1 MQFIQPKRSKYKKC
15 TKNYVQDN
23 ILDIID
29 IEETLLKNRYISKV
43 QKSDFIYSKFIP
55 KYESLSLKPLSQTK
69 PLILKSL
76 SKEKLLPI
84 KDPKSPSNKNIN
96 NNSINHNN
104 NSSNTINN
112 NINNNNNINE
122 HQKLLLNPENINYD
136 MLNKN
141 KFDINFKKLKLEYK
155 NGYRVLFTN
164 EYFPIE
170 IIGAG
175 AFGLVVNVIQIKTG
189 QKMAVKIINK
199 NNVNYNNDPD
209 YLNNEVHI
217 LSSLDNPR
225 IMKIYDI
232 LDNHHY
238 YFIFMELIE
247 GGNLK
252 DLIIKRYLDNNIY
265 LFRDSECAQIMKGIL
280 EALNY
285 LHKKNIIHRD
295 IKPENI
301 LFKNKDD
308 LSSVILCDFGLAY
321 QLNEYENSISGSCG
335 TTIYMAPEILLKKN
349 YDSLV
354 DSFSAGIVLYILCSG
369 GMHPFYK
376 KGTPQKEYID
386 KIIQQK
392 CLCKFSNE
400 MPLLARNLFL
410 KLCKFEPIFRY
421 EVYKA
426 LNHPWITRST
436 KSQIPMTILEEYNKS
451 DKIKTFHALLSSV
464 VSLAILKKYFQI
476 KKKKKEEFCKNN
488 SYYENLEKTCV
499 KNNNI
504 HQILN
509 MNMQD
514 KYMLLTSMKKNS
526 KNIFGDSTDEKR
538 ISPKKLGSVNTTL
551 FSIKSTKNANKRI
564 EPPILSKPN
573 YFLKTGLLSNKNNNN
588 NENNVGNINNN
599 INHNNNQNA
608 NNINHN
614 SRELRSGLRTDS
626 FKENDK
632 QKEQQKNISKSKT
645 HSKYKQMKSSSGHI
659 IINNINKNKDAKD
672 SKDNNN
678 TNTIHLS
685 TRKSSNNLRMNINN
699 QNKYGS
705 IQTNRIF
712 LKKHIVIESKN
723 KNNGNDTGK
732 NNNSV
737 NSSNNNKNNNDGNNN
752 NMNYNYMGNN
762 NGNGINC
769 HNSIN
774 LKIKDRNNNFKD
786 YNQISNYQNI
796 FNGVKYKSKN
806 LVLGDILNNNDF

>member
-1 MQFIQPKRSKYKKC
+1 MQFIQPKRSKYKKS
-15 TKNYVQDN
+15 TKYYVQDN
-23 ILDIID
+23 LLDIID
-29 IEETLLKNRYISKV
+29 IEETLLKNRYITKV
-43 QKSDFIYSKFIP
+43 PKSDFIYSKFIP
-55 KYESLSLKPLSQTK
+55 KYESLKPLSQSK
-69 PLILKSL
+69 PIILKSL
-76 SKEKLLPI
+76 SKDKLLPI
-84 KDPKSPSNKNIN
+84 KEPKSPTHNNININ
-96 NNSINHNN
+96 NF
-104 NSSNTINN
+104 NT
-112 NINNNNNINE
+112 E
-122 HQKLLLNPENINYD
+122 QKKLLLNQDNINYEV
-136 MLNKN
+136 LNKN

-155 NGYRVLFTN
+155 NGYRVHFTK

-175 AFGLVVNVIQIKTG
+175 AFGLVVNVIEIKTG

-199 NNVNYNNDPD
+199 NNVNYNNDVD

-217 LSSLDNPR
+217 LNILDNPR

-238 YFIFMELIE
+238 FFIFMELIE

-252 DLIIKRYLDNNIY
+252 DLIIKRYMDNNIY

-349 YDSLV
+349 YDSLA

-376 KGTPQKEYID
+376 KGTSQKDYID
-386 KIIQQK
+386 QIIQQR
-392 CLCKFSNE
+392 CLCKFSPE

-464 VSLAILKKYFQI
+464 VSLAVLKKYFKI
-476 KKKKKEEFCKNN
+476 RRKKEEICKNN
-488 SYYENLEKTCV
+488 SYYENLEKTSV
-499 KNNNI
+499 RSNNI

-509 MNMQD
+509 MQD
-514 KYMLLTSMKKNS
+514 KHILLTSMKKNT
-526 KNIFGDSTDEKR
+526 KYLFGDSTDEKR

-551 FSIKSTKNANKRI
+551 FNIKSTKNANKRV

-573 YFLKTGLLSNKNNNN
+573 YFVKTGMTYNRSN
-588 NENNVGNINNN
+588 NENSH
-599 INHNNNQNA
+599 NHNKEM
-608 NNINHN
+608 ITT
-614 SRELRSGLRTDS
+614 LRTHS
-626 FKENDK
+626 FKDKDNEN
-632 QKEQQKNISKSKT
+632 QKDQQKNISKSKT
-645 HSKYKQMKSSSGHI
+645 HSKYKQMKCSSGHI
-659 IINNINKNKDAKD
+659 IINNINQNKDI
-672 SKDNNN
+672 KDNN
-678 TNTIHLS
+678 TIQLS
-685 TRKSSNNLRMNINN
+685 TRKSSNNIRVNLS
-699 QNKYGS
+699 NKFGS

-723 KNNGNDTGK
+723 KNVVNDTRK

-737 NSSNNNKNNNDGNNN
+737 NSSSNKNNIDGSSGNN
-752 NMNYNYMGNN
+752 NMNYIINN
-762 NGNGINC
+762 NGNSMNYNGD
-769 HNSIN
+769 SN
-774 LKIKDRNNNFKD
+774 LQIKDKNYFRE

-796 FNGVKYKSKN
+796 FNGGKYKSKN
-806 LVLGDILNNNDF
+806 LVLKEIFNNNDF

>member
-15 TKNYVQDN
+15 TKYYVQDN
-23 ILDIID
+23 LLDIID
-29 IEETLLKNRYISKV
+29 IEETLLKNRYITKV
-43 QKSDFIYSKFIP
+43 PKSDFIYSKFIP
-55 KYESLSLKPLSQTK
+55 KYESLKPLSQSK
-69 PLILKSL
+69 PIILKSL
-76 SKEKLLPI
+76 SKDKLLPI
-84 KDPKSPSNKNIN
+84 KEPKSPTHNNININ
-96 NNSINHNN
+96 NF
-104 NSSNTINN
+104 
-112 NINNNNNINE
+112 NIE
-122 HQKLLLNPENINYD
+122 QKKLLLNQDNINYEV
-136 MLNKN
+136 LNKN

-155 NGYRVLFTN
+155 NGYRVHFTK

-175 AFGLVVNVIQIKTG
+175 AFGLVVNVIEIKTG

-199 NNVNYNNDPD
+199 KNVNYNNDVD

-217 LSSLDNPR
+217 LNILDNPR

-238 YFIFMELIE
+238 FFIFMELIE

-252 DLIIKRYLDNNIY
+252 DLIIKRYMDNNIY

-349 YDSLV
+349 YDSLA

-376 KGTPQKEYID
+376 KGTSQKDYID
-386 KIIQQK
+386 QIIQQK
-392 CLCKFSNE
+392 CLCKFSPE

-464 VSLAILKKYFQI
+464 VSLAVLKKYFRI
-476 KKKKKEEFCKNN
+476 RRKKEEICKNN
-488 SYYENLEKTCV
+488 SYYENLEKTSV
-499 KNNNI
+499 RSNNF

-509 MNMQD
+509 MQD
-514 KYMLLTSMKKNS
+514 KHILLTSMKKNS
-526 KNIFGDSTDEKR
+526 KYLFGDSTDEKR

-551 FSIKSTKNANKRI
+551 FNIKSTKNANKRV

-573 YFLKTGLLSNKNNNN
+573 YFVKTGMTYNRSN
-588 NENNVGNINNN
+588 NENSH
-599 INHNNNQNA
+599 NHNKEM
-608 NNINHN
+608 
-614 SRELRSGLRTDS
+614 RTTLRTHS
-626 FKENDK
+626 FKDKDKDNEN

-645 HSKYKQMKSSSGHI
+645 HSKYKQMKCSSGHI
-659 IINNINKNKDAKD
+659 IINNINQNKDM
-672 SKDNNN
+672 KDNN
-678 TNTIHLS
+678 TIQLS
-685 TRKSSNNLRMNINN
+685 TRKSSNNIRVNLS
-699 QNKYGS
+699 NKFGS
-705 IQTNRIF
+705 LQTNRIF

-723 KNNGNDTGK
+723 KNVANDTRK

-737 NSSNNNKNNNDGNNN
+737 NSSSNKNNIDGSSGNN
-752 NMNYNYMGNN
+752 NMNYIINN
-762 NGNGINC
+762 NGNSMNYNGDG
-769 HNSIN
+769 N
-774 LKIKDRNNNFKD
+774 LQIKDKNYFRE

-796 FNGVKYKSKN
+796 FNGGKYKSKN
-806 LVLGDILNNNDF
+806 LVLKEIFNNNDF

>member
-15 TKNYVQDN
+15 TKYYVQDN
-23 ILDIID
+23 LLDIID
-29 IEETLLKNRYISKV
+29 IEETLLKNRYITKV
-43 QKSDFIYSKFIP
+43 PKSDFIYSKFIP
-55 KYESLSLKPLSQTK
+55 KYESLKPLSQSK
-69 PLILKSL
+69 PIILKSL
-76 SKEKLLPI
+76 SKDKLLPI
-84 KDPKSPSNKNIN
+84 KEPKSPTHNNININ
-96 NNSINHNN
+96 NF
-104 NSSNTINN
+104 
-112 NINNNNNINE
+112 NIE
-122 HQKLLLNPENINYD
+122 QKKLLLNQDNINYEV
-136 MLNKN
+136 LNKN

-155 NGYRVLFTN
+155 NGYRVHFTK

-175 AFGLVVNVIQIKTG
+175 AFGLVVNVIEIKTG

-199 NNVNYNNDPD
+199 KNVNYNNDVD

-217 LSSLDNPR
+217 LNILDNPR

-238 YFIFMELIE
+238 FFIFMELIE

-252 DLIIKRYLDNNIY
+252 DLIIKRYMDNNIY

-349 YDSLV
+349 YDSLA

-376 KGTPQKEYID
+376 KGTSQKDYID
-386 KIIQQK
+386 QIIQQK
-392 CLCKFSNE
+392 CLCKFSPE

-464 VSLAILKKYFQI
+464 VSLAVLKKYFKI
-476 KKKKKEEFCKNN
+476 RRKKEEICKNN
-488 SYYENLEKTCV
+488 SYYENLEKTSV
-499 KNNNI
+499 RSNNI

-509 MNMQD
+509 MQD
-514 KYMLLTSMKKNS
+514 KHILLTSMKKNT
-526 KNIFGDSTDEKR
+526 KYLFGDSTDEKR

-551 FSIKSTKNANKRI
+551 FNIKSTKNANKRV

-573 YFLKTGLLSNKNNNN
+573 YFVKTGMTYNRSN
-588 NENNVGNINNN
+588 NENSH
-599 INHNNNQNA
+599 NHNKEM
-608 NNINHN
+608 
-614 SRELRSGLRTDS
+614 RTTLRTHS
-626 FKENDK
+626 FKDKDNEN

-645 HSKYKQMKSSSGHI
+645 HSKYKQMKCSSGHI
-659 IINNINKNKDAKD
+659 IINNINQNKDM
-672 SKDNNN
+672 KDNN
-678 TNTIHLS
+678 TIQLS
-685 TRKSSNNLRMNINN
+685 TRKSSNNIRVNLS
-699 QNKYGS
+699 NKFGS
-705 IQTNRIF
+705 LQTNRIF

-723 KNNGNDTGK
+723 KNVANDTRK

-737 NSSNNNKNNNDGNNN
+737 NSSSNKNNIDGSSGNN
-752 NMNYNYMGNN
+752 NMNYIINN
-762 NGNGINC
+762 NGNSMNNNGD
-769 HNSIN
+769 SN
-774 LKIKDRNNNFKD
+774 LQIKDKNYFRE

-796 FNGVKYKSKN
+796 FNSGKYKSKN
-806 LVLGDILNNNDF
+806 LVLKEIFNGNDF

>member
-15 TKNYVQDN
+15 TKNYNQDN
-23 ILDIID
+23 LLDIID

-43 QKSDFIYSKFIP
+43 QKSDFIYSKFLP
-55 KYESLSLKPLSQTK
+55 KNESLKPLSQAK

-76 SKEKLLPI
+76 SKDKLLPI
-84 KDPKSPSNKNIN
+84 KESKSSQIN
-96 NNSINHNN
+96 NNLI
-104 NSSNTINN
+104 INN
-112 NINNNNNINE
+112 NHINE
-122 HQKLLLNPENINYD
+122 QKKLLLFNPENINYD
-136 MLNKN
+136 LLNKN
-141 KFDINFKKLKLEYK
+141 KFDINFRKLKLEYK
-155 NGYRVLFTN
+155 NGYRVHFIK

-175 AFGLVVNVIQIKTG
+175 AFGLVVNVVQIKTG

-199 NNVNYNNDPD
+199 KNVNFNADAD

-217 LSSLDNPR
+217 LNSLDNPR

-238 YFIFMELIE
+238 FFIFMELIE

-252 DLIIKRYLDNNIY
+252 DLIIKRYMDNNIY

-376 KGTPQKEYID
+376 KGTSQKDYID
-386 KIIQQK
+386 KFLQQK
-392 CLCKFSNE
+392 CLCKFSTE

-451 DKIKTFHALLSSV
+451 DKIKTFHSLLSSV
-464 VSLAILKKYFQI
+464 VSLVILKKYFRI
-476 KKKKKEEFCKNN
+476 KRKKEEFCKNN
-488 SYYENLEKTCV
+488 SYYENLEKTI
-499 KNNNI
+499 KANNI
-504 HQILN
+504 NQILQN
-509 MNMQD
+509 KN
-514 KYMLLTSMKKNS
+514 MLLTSAKKNS
-526 KNIFGDSTDEKR
+526 KYLFGDSTDEKR

-551 FSIKSTKNANKRI
+551 FNIKTTKFSNKRV
-564 EPPILSKPN
+564 EPLILSKPN
-573 YFLKTGLLSNKNNNN
+573 YFVKTGMTYNRSIK
-588 NENNVGNINNN
+588 G
-599 INHNNNQNA
+599 NNQN
-608 NNINHN
+608 IDLRN
-614 SRELRSGLRTDS
+614 SLRTHS
-626 FKENDK
+626 FKESDN
-632 QKEQQKNISKSKT
+632 QNEQQKNISKSKT

-659 IINNINKNKDAKD
+659 IINNINRNKDN
-672 SKDNNN
+672 KDNKDNI
-678 TNTIHLS
+678 NTIQLS
-685 TRKSSNNLRMNINN
+685 TRKSSNNIRRNLNN
-699 QNKYGS
+699 GNKFGS
-705 IQTNRIF
+705 IQANRIF

-723 KNNGNDTGK
+723 KNIENDTRK

-737 NSSNNNKNNNDGNNN
+737 NSSHNKNNIEG
-752 NMNYNYMGNN
+752 N
-762 NGNGINC
+762 NGNGNKFINSNYMSNNGNINSY
-769 HNSIN
+769 NSIN
-774 LKIKDRNNNFKD
+774 LQIKDKNNNYKE

-796 FNGVKYKSKN
+796 FNGVKCKSKN
-806 LVLGDILNNNDF
+806 LVLKEVINNNDF

>member
-23 ILDIID
+23 LLDIID

-43 QKSDFIYSKFIP
+43 QKNDFIYSKFLP
-55 KYESLSLKPLSQTK
+55 KYESLKPLSQAK
-69 PLILKSL
+69 PIILKSL
-76 SKEKLLPI
+76 SKDKLLPI
-84 KDPKSPSNKNIN
+84 KESKSPSPNIININ
-96 NNSINHNN
+96 NNLNN
-104 NSSNTINN
+104 D
-112 NINNNNNINE
+112 
-122 HQKLLLNPENINYD
+122 QKKLLLLNTDNINFEV
-136 MLNKN
+136 LNKN

-155 NGYRVLFTN
+155 NGYRVLFIK
-164 EYFPIE
+164 EYFPVE

-199 NNVNYNNDPD
+199 NNVNYNNDAD

-217 LSSLDNPR
+217 LNILDNPR

-238 YFIFMELIE
+238 FFIFMELIE

-252 DLIIKRYLDNNIY
+252 DLIIKRYMDNNIY
-265 LFRDSECAQIMKGIL
+265 LFRDSECAQIMKGVL

-321 QLNEYENSISGSCG
+321 QLNEYENSISGLCG

-386 KIIQQK
+386 KILQQK
-392 CLCKFSNE
+392 CLCKFSTE

-426 LNHPWITRST
+426 LNHPWITRCA

-451 DKIKTFHALLSSV
+451 DKIKTFQALLSSV
-464 VSLAILKKYFQI
+464 VSLAILKKFLKI
-476 KKKKKEEFCKNN
+476 KRKKEEFSKNN
-488 SYYENLEKTCV
+488 SYYENLEKTSIR
-499 KNNNI
+499 KNSVY
-504 HQILN
+504 QVFN

-514 KYMLLTSMKKNS
+514 KHMLLASMKKNS
-526 KNIFGDSTDEKR
+526 NYLFGDSIDEKR
-538 ISPKKLGSVNTTL
+538 NNPVKKMGAVNTTL
-551 FSIKSTKNANKRI
+551 FNIKSTKNANKRA

-573 YFLKTGLLSNKNNNN
+573 YFVKTGMTYNRSNKENNNN
-588 NENNVGNINNN
+588 KEMR
-599 INHNNNQNA
+599 A
-608 NNINHN
+608 
-614 SRELRSGLRTDS
+614 SLRTDS
-626 FKENDK
+626 SKENDK
-632 QKEQQKNISKSKT
+632 QKEQQQKNISKSKT
-645 HSKYKQMKSSSGHI
+645 HSKYRQMKSSSGHI
-659 IINNINKNKDAKD
+659 LINNINQNKAM
-672 SKDNNN
+672 KDNNN
-678 TNTIHLS
+678 TIQIS
-685 TRKSSNNLRMNINN
+685 TRKSSNNIRMNLNN
-699 QNKYGS
+699 PNKLS
-705 IQTNRIF
+705 NRIF

-723 KNNGNDTGK
+723 KNMVNDTRK
-732 NNNSV
+732 NNNSY
-737 NSSNNNKNNNDGNNN
+737 NSCNNNKNNVDGNSGNNN
-752 NMNYNYMGNN
+752 YNDINN
-762 NGNGINC
+762 KNNK
-769 HNSIN
+769 NSIN
-774 LKIKDRNNNFKD
+774 FQNNIKFQIKDKINEFKD
-786 YNQISNYQNI
+786 YNQISNYQNN
-796 FNGVKYKSKN
+796 FNAVKYKSKN
-806 LVLGDILNNNDF
+806 LVLREVFNNNDF

>member
-1 MQFIQPKRSKYKKC
+1 MQFIQPKRSKYKKS
-15 TKNYVQDN
+15 TKYYVQDN
-23 ILDIID
+23 LLDIID
-29 IEETLLKNRYISKV
+29 IEETLLKNRYITKV
-43 QKSDFIYSKFIP
+43 PKSDFIYSKFIP
-55 KYESLSLKPLSQTK
+55 KYESLKPLSQSK
-69 PLILKSL
+69 PIILKSL
-76 SKEKLLPI
+76 SKDKLLPI
-84 KDPKSPSNKNIN
+84 KEPKSPTHNSININ
-96 NNSINHNN
+96 NF
-104 NSSNTINN
+104 NT
-112 NINNNNNINE
+112 E
-122 HQKLLLNPENINYD
+122 QKKLLLNQDNINYEV
-136 MLNKN
+136 LNKN

-155 NGYRVLFTN
+155 NGYRVHFTK

-175 AFGLVVNVIQIKTG
+175 AFGLVVNVIEIKTG

-199 NNVNYNNDPD
+199 NNVNYNNDVD

-217 LSSLDNPR
+217 LNILDNPR

-238 YFIFMELIE
+238 FFIFMELIE

-252 DLIIKRYLDNNIY
+252 DLIIKRYMDNNIY

-349 YDSLV
+349 YDSLA

-376 KGTPQKEYID
+376 KGTSQKDYID
-386 KIIQQK
+386 QIIQQR
-392 CLCKFSNE
+392 CLCKFSPE

-464 VSLAILKKYFQI
+464 VSLAVLKKYFKI
-476 KKKKKEEFCKNN
+476 RRKKEEICKNN
-488 SYYENLEKTCV
+488 SYYENLEKTSV
-499 KNNNI
+499 RSNNI

-509 MNMQD
+509 MQD
-514 KYMLLTSMKKNS
+514 KHILLTSMKKNT
-526 KNIFGDSTDEKR
+526 KYLFGDSTDEKR

-551 FSIKSTKNANKRI
+551 FNIKSTKNANKRV

-573 YFLKTGLLSNKNNNN
+573 YFVKTGMTYNRSN
-588 NENNVGNINNN
+588 NENSH
-599 INHNNNQNA
+599 NHNKEM
-608 NNINHN
+608 ITT
-614 SRELRSGLRTDS
+614 LRTHS
-626 FKENDK
+626 FKDKDNEN
-632 QKEQQKNISKSKT
+632 QKDQQKNISKSKT
-645 HSKYKQMKSSSGHI
+645 HSKYKQMKCSSGHI
-659 IINNINKNKDAKD
+659 IINNINQNKDI
-672 SKDNNN
+672 KDNN
-678 TNTIHLS
+678 TIQLS
-685 TRKSSNNLRMNINN
+685 TRKSSNNIRVNLS
-699 QNKYGS
+699 NKFGS

-723 KNNGNDTGK
+723 KNVVNDTRK

-737 NSSNNNKNNNDGNNN
+737 NSSSNKNNIDGSSGNN
-752 NMNYNYMGNN
+752 NMNYIINN
-762 NGNGINC
+762 NGNSMNYNGD
-769 HNSIN
+769 SN
-774 LKIKDRNNNFKD
+774 LQIKDKNYFRE

-796 FNGVKYKSKN
+796 FNGGKYKSKN
-806 LVLGDILNNNDF
+806 LVLKEIFNNNDF

>member
-15 TKNYVQDN
+15 TKYYVQDN
-23 ILDIID
+23 LLDIID
-29 IEETLLKNRYISKV
+29 IEETLLKNRYITKV
-43 QKSDFIYSKFIP
+43 PKSDFIYSKFIP
-55 KYESLSLKPLSQTK
+55 KYESLKPLSQSK
-69 PLILKSL
+69 PIILKSL
-76 SKEKLLPI
+76 SKDKLLPI
-84 KDPKSPSNKNIN
+84 KEPKSPTHNNININ
-96 NNSINHNN
+96 NF
-104 NSSNTINN
+104 
-112 NINNNNNINE
+112 NIE
-122 HQKLLLNPENINYD
+122 QKKLLLNQDNINYEV
-136 MLNKN
+136 LNKN

-155 NGYRVLFTN
+155 NGYRVHFTK

-175 AFGLVVNVIQIKTG
+175 AFGLVVNVIEIKTG

-199 NNVNYNNDPD
+199 KNVNYNNDVD

-217 LSSLDNPR
+217 LNILDNPR

-238 YFIFMELIE
+238 FFIFMELIE

-252 DLIIKRYLDNNIY
+252 DLIIKRYMDNNIY

-349 YDSLV
+349 YDSLA

-376 KGTPQKEYID
+376 KGTSQKDYID
-386 KIIQQK
+386 QIIQQK
-392 CLCKFSNE
+392 CLCKFSPE

-464 VSLAILKKYFQI
+464 VSLAVLKKYFRI
-476 KKKKKEEFCKNN
+476 RRKKEEICKNN
-488 SYYENLEKTCV
+488 SYYENLEKTSV
-499 KNNNI
+499 RSNNF

-509 MNMQD
+509 MQD
-514 KYMLLTSMKKNS
+514 KHILLTSMKKNS
-526 KNIFGDSTDEKR
+526 KYLFGDSTDEKR

-551 FSIKSTKNANKRI
+551 FNIKSTKNANKRV

-573 YFLKTGLLSNKNNNN
+573 YFVKTGMTYNRSN
-588 NENNVGNINNN
+588 NENSH
-599 INHNNNQNA
+599 NHNKEM
-608 NNINHN
+608 
-614 SRELRSGLRTDS
+614 RTTLRTHS
-626 FKENDK
+626 FKDKDKDKDNEN

-645 HSKYKQMKSSSGHI
+645 HSKYKQMKCSSGHI
-659 IINNINKNKDAKD
+659 IINNINQNKDM
-672 SKDNNN
+672 KDNN
-678 TNTIHLS
+678 TIQLS
-685 TRKSSNNLRMNINN
+685 TRKSSNNIRVNLS
-699 QNKYGS
+699 NKFGS
-705 IQTNRIF
+705 LQTNRIF

-723 KNNGNDTGK
+723 KNVANDTRK

-737 NSSNNNKNNNDGNNN
+737 NSSSNKNNIDGSSGNNN
-752 NMNYNYMGNN
+752 INYIINN
-762 NGNGINC
+762 NGNSMNYNGDG
-769 HNSIN
+769 N
-774 LKIKDRNNNFKD
+774 LQIKDKNYFRE

-796 FNGVKYKSKN
+796 FNSGKYKSKN
-806 LVLGDILNNNDF
+806 LVLKEIFNGNDF